1 MTQDILLALVHNAA
15 LLLVLAIVYEAIPLR
30 RSSRFKLLWRV
41 LAGVL
46 IGGLCVS
53 MMLTPWNVH
62 PGIIYDAR
70 SILLCMAGL
79 FFGGV
84 PAIVAGII
92 ATLYRIDIGGIGAW
106 VGLMVI
112 WCSIGFGL
120 GWRKWR
126 QWRKA
131 PLQDIT
137 IGEMLGFSFLVH
149 VPLLLCNFFLPLDV
163 AIKVVFDLIIPFFTV
178 FPLVN
183 AALGYLLVQ
192 RLLHEQDQRIRLQDE
207 FLFRSQFDDGNIGIS
222 IASPEMHW
230 LKVNPS
236 LCKMLGYCESE
247 LLDMTWGQ
255 LSHPQD
261 LEQELVLYSDMLA
274 GNIGSYEFE
283 KRFSSKVGEWV
294 HCKITVSC
302 KRSHGNVELV
312 IAGYINVTAE
322 KLAEQQLKASYEQLE
337 LVLQSS
343 GLGYWVWDVNEDE
356 LTLDARSAEMLGCTE
371 EELNNGGRQLW
382 FSAILSED
390 LVQVL
395 PVLDQHIAGETPI
408 FSSEYRFTRLDGQLR
423 WIRVQGKATERN
435 DLGIATKLCGVHED
449 ITEQRQREIS
459 LKLAAS
465 VYKNSTEAMA
475 VINDNGKVIT
485 INPAFSQI
493 TGFREADII
502 GRSLRKLQN
511 SHHSK
516 VDYRHIRNELKRE
529 KCWQG
534 ELWLTRHD
542 QTEIVV
548 WLSINLLADDESHEH
563 RWVMLFSDITEK
575 KNIEQVI
582 WEQANYDPLTGLPN
596 RRMFIEQL
604 NQEIRQAYRRHSTF
618 SLLFLDL
625 DFFKEVNDTLGHD
638 MGDLLLREAA
648 ERLRACVRESD
659 FVARLGGDEFT
670 LLLLD
675 AQSSEDVERVAQQ
688 ILKRLSEPFQLGDE
702 SAYISGS
709 IGITMYPEDG
719 DSEELLLKHAD
730 QAMYA
735 AKSQGRNRFNYFT
748 LSMQKHAKYRMKL
761 IQDLRTAVQQGDFD
775 INYQPI
781 VDLATDSVAKV
792 EGLIRWHTPQRG
804 AISPADFI
812 PVAEDT
818 GLILDIGDWVFR
830 QAVNQC
836 VTWQH
841 QYGIDIQ
848 ISINK
853 SPIQFRDEGPR
864 FAHWLE
870 YLQQRQVDG
879 RLICIEIT
887 EGLLLEANDSVS
899 KKLLTYRDLG
909 IQVSLD
915 DFGTG
920 YSSLA
925 YLKRFDIDYIKI
937 DRSFTNQIDVD
948 ESNVTLCEAIIVMA
962 HKLGIKVVAE
972 GVENAEQAAILK
984 RMGCDYAQGYFYS
997 KPISALQ
1004 FEQQYLQPFAKA
1016 SSTKTVQINQS

>member
-15 LLLVLAIVYEAIPLR
+15 LLLVLAIVYEALPLR
-30 RSSRFKLLWRV
+30 QPSRFTFLWRV
-41 LAGVL
+41 IAGVL
-46 IGGLCVS
+46 IGGLCVA

-84 PAIVAGII
+84 PAIIAGII
-92 ATLYRIDIGGIGAW
+92 ATLYRLDIGGIGVW
-106 VGLMVI
+106 VGVLVI
-112 WCSIGFGL
+112 WGSIACGL
-120 GWRKWR
+120 GWR
-126 QWRKA
+126 QWRHWRNA
-131 PLQDIT
+131 PLQDIS
-137 IGEMLGFSFLVH
+137 ISEMLAFSFFVH
-149 VPLLLCNFFLPLDV
+149 IPLLLWNFLLPLDI

-178 FPLVN
+178 FPFAN
-183 AALGYLLVQ
+183 AALGYLLAQ

-236 LCKMLGYCESE
+236 LCKILGYSEAE
-247 LLDMTWGQ
+247 LLDMTWAQ
-255 LSHPQD
+255 ISHPQD
-261 LEQELVLYSDMLA
+261 LEQELKRYSEMLA
-274 GNIGSYEFE
+274 GNIDGYEFE
-283 KRFSSKVGEWV
+283 KRFANKLGEWV
-294 HCKITVSC
+294 YCKITVSC

-312 IAGYINVTAE
+312 IAGYINVSAE

-337 LVLQSS
+337 LVLQNS
-343 GLGYWVWDVNEDE
+343 GLGYWVWDVNEDK
-356 LTLDARSAEMLGCTE
+356 LMFDARSAEMLGCSE
-371 EELNNGGRQLW
+371 DELNNGGRQLW
-382 FSAILSED
+382 YSAILPAD

-395 PVLDQHIAGETPI
+395 PILDKHIAGETAV
-408 FSSEYRFTRLDGQLR
+408 FSCEYRFTRLDGQQR
-423 WIRVQGKATERN
+423 WIRAHGKATERN
-435 DLGIATKLCGVHED
+435 EFGIATKLCGVHED
-449 ITEQRQREIS
+449 VTDQRQREIS

-475 VINDNGKVIT
+475 VINDNGRVIT

-502 GRSLRKLQN
+502 GRSLHKLKN
-511 SHHSK
+511 AHHSK
-516 VDYRHIRNELKRE
+516 ADYRHIRNELKRE

-534 ELWLTRHD
+534 EVWLSCRNKA
-542 QTEIVV
+542 EIVV
-548 WLSINLLADDESHEH
+548 WLSINLLVDDESHDR
-563 RWVMLFSDITEK
+563 RWVVLFSDITEK
-575 KNIEQVI
+575 KNTEKVI

-604 NQEIRQAYRRHSTF
+604 NQEIRQAHRRNGTF

-638 MGDLLLREAA
+638 MGDRLLREAA
-648 ERLRACVRESD
+648 ERLRTCVRESD

-675 AQSSEDVERVAQQ
+675 AQSSKDVERVAQQ
-688 ILKRLSEPFQLGDE
+688 ILKRLSEPFQLGEE

-761 IQDLRTAVQQGDFD
+761 IQDLRLAVQQGDFD

-781 VDLATDSVAKV
+781 VDLNTDTVVKV
-792 EGLIRWHTPQRG
+792 EGLIRWQTPQRG

-818 GLILDIGDWVFR
+818 GLILDIGDWVFH
-830 QAVNQC
+830 QAVDQC
-836 VTWQH
+836 LAWQQ
-841 QYGIDIQ
+841 QYDMDIQ

-853 SPIQFRDEGPR
+853 SPVQFRDEGPR

-870 YLQQRQVDG
+870 YLAQKQVDG

-899 KKLLTYRDLG
+899 KKLLTYRDMG

-972 GVENAEQAAILK
+972 GVENAEQALILK
-984 RMGCDYAQGYFYS
+984 QMGCDYAQGYFYS
-997 KPISALQ
+997 KPISAQQ
-1004 FEQQYLQPFAKA
+1004 FEQQYLHSATAPKTAPKPSA
-1016 SSTKTVQINQS
+1016 S